1 MSSLLI
7 IIIVI
12 AVLAF
17 AAGFIFVRAYNKRLD
32 RIASGQERDTHSS
45 VPEPRTTV
53 SAVYRI
59 ILMVVAAAV
68 LLTVSAMSGK
78 LSSLQNTVSLLRSDQ
93 NSMSRE
99 LWELR
104 QQLEERDR
112 LALSTDWELR
122 EPDLDR
128 RTALVSFTVTLRQ
141 YSAETAAALSLNGR
155 TVPLA
160 PGEGG
165 SFAAEFPV
173 ALFEE
178 FAQPRLLV
186 TEDGKTATEDVDFP
200 RYVFWDLLPMPM
212 IECGFQSDSALG
224 KMKYKGSYKIWT
236 SRPED
241 EASVTVTYLTGGKE
255 LKTLDL
261 TEQTR
266 SGQWIELEKGLELDR
281 DLTFRIE
288 IVTKSGFRI
297 VEQNVMIYETSADL
311 GDMEFTR
318 ILDLEGNILW
328 EDPYK
333 K

>member
-1 MSSLLI
+1 VSSLLI

-68 LLTVSAMSGK
+68 LLTVSALSGK
-78 LSSLQNTVSLLRSDQ
+78 LSSLQTPVSLLRSDQ
-93 NSMSRE
+93 NSMNRE
-99 LWELR
+99 LRELR

-112 LALSTDWELR
+112 LVLSSGWELL
-122 EPDLDR
+122 EPDLQR
-128 RTALVSFTVTLRQ
+128 RTALVSCTVTLRQ

-173 ALFEE
+173 DLFEE
-178 FAQPRLLV
+178 YAQPRLLV
-186 TEDGKTATEDVDFP
+186 TEEGKTVTEDVDFP
-200 RYVFWDLLPMPM
+200 QYVFWDLLPMPM
-212 IECGFQSDSALG
+212 FECRFRSDVNLG
-224 KMKYKGSYKIWT
+224 KLKYEGSYKIGT
-236 SRPED
+236 TRPED
-241 EASVTVTYLTGGKE
+241 EASVTVTCLTGGKE
-255 LKTLDL
+255 LKNLDL
-261 TEQTR
+261 TDQTR

-281 DLTFRIE
+281 DLTFRVE
-288 IVTKSGFRI
+288 IVTRSGFRI
-297 VEQNVMIYETSADL
+297 VEQNVMIYDASADL

-318 ILDLEGNILW
+318 ILDQEGNLLW
-328 EDPYK
+328 EDVWK